1 MTSWQVDELNIK
13 SRIININRIMKNI
26 TLDITKAAQFLQT
39 GAVEAF
45 EPQVKAAQ
53 EALENGTCPGNDFL
67 GWLHLPS
74 SISDEFIGEIEKCAE
89 VLRQNCEVVVVA
101 GIGGSYLGARAVIEA
116 LSNSFAWLVG
126 DKTNPTI
133 LFAGNN
139 IGEDYL
145 SELTD
150 YLKDKRFG
158 VINISKSG
166 TTTET
171 ALTFRL
177 LKKQCEAQRGKEEA
191 KKVIVAI
198 TDAKRGAAR
207 TCADK
212 EGYTSFVIPDNVGGR
227 FSVLTPVGLLPIAC
241 AGFDIKQLVAGAQDM
256 EKACGKD
263 VPYAENPA
271 AQYAAVRNGL
281 YQAGKKIEIMVN
293 YQPKLHFMSEWWKQ
307 LYGESEGKDGKGIFP
322 ASCDFTTDLHSM
334 GQWIQEGERTIFETV
349 ISVEQPN
356 RNMLFP
362 EDEENLDGLNF
373 LAGKRVDD
381 VNKMAELGTRL
392 AHVDGGVPNIRIS
405 VPELNAYYIGQLIYF
420 FEIGCGIS
428 GNVLGVNPFNQ
439 PGVEAYKKNM
449 FALLDKPGY
458 EAESKAIKE
467 RLASEK

>member
-1 MTSWQVDELNIK
+1 MSNI
-13 SRIININRIMKNI
+13 R
-26 TLDITKAAQFLQT
+26 LDISKAACFLEA

-45 EPQVKAAQ
+45 EPQVKTAQ
-53 EALENGTCPGNDFL
+53 KALEEGTCPGNDFL

-74 SISDEFIGEIEKCAE
+74 SITPAFLDELQACAN
-89 VLRQNCEVVVVA
+89 VLRENCEAIVVA

-116 LSNSFAWLVG
+116 LSNSFAWLVK
-126 DKTNPTI
+126 DQKNPTI

-145 SELTD
+145 FELTE
-150 YLKDKRFG
+150 YLKDKKFG

-177 LKKQCEAQRGKEEA
+177 LKKQCEAQRGKAEA

-212 EGYTSFVIPDNVGGR
+212 EGYTSFIIPDNVGGR

-241 AGFDIKQLVAGAQDM
+241 AGFDIKQLVGGAQDM
-256 EKACGKD
+256 EKACTPN
-263 VPYAENPA
+263 VPFAENPA

-281 YQAGKKIEIMVN
+281 YQKGKKIEIMVN
-293 YQPKLHFMSEWWKQ
+293 YQPKLHFFSEWWKQ
-307 LYGESEGKDGKGIFP
+307 LYGESEGKDNKGIFP
-322 ASCDFTTDLHSM
+322 ASVDFTTDLHSM

-349 ISVEQPN
+349 ISIEEPEKKL
-356 RNMLFP
+356 LFP

-373 LAGKRVDD
+373 LAGKRVDE

-392 AHVDGGVPNIRIS
+392 AHVDGGVPNMRIS
-405 VPELNAYYIGQLIYF
+405 VPKLNEYYIGQLIYF
-420 FEIGCGIS
+420 FEIACGIS

-458 EAESKAIKE
+458 EADSKAIKE
-467 RLASEK
+467 RLAKEA

>member
-1 MTSWQVDELNIK
+1 
-13 SRIININRIMKNI
+13 MKNI
-26 TLDITKAAQFLQT
+26 SLDITKAAQFLSE
-39 GAVEAF
+39 GAVKAY

-53 EALENGTCPGNDFL
+53 EALENGSCPGNDFL

-74 SISDEFIGEIEKCAE
+74 SITPQFLDEVQA
-89 VLRQNCEVVVVA
+89 VANTLRQKCEVIVVA

-116 LSNSFAWLVG
+116 LGNSFAWLVG
-126 DKTNPTI
+126 DKSNPTI
-133 LFAGNN
+133 VFAGNN

-145 SELTD
+145 FELSE

-171 ALTFRL
+171 ALAFRL
-177 LKKQCEAQRGKEEA
+177 LKKQCEEQRGKADA
-191 KKVIVAI
+191 KDVIVAI

-207 TCADK
+207 AAADK
-212 EGYTSFVIPDNVGGR
+212 EGYKTFVIPDNVGGR

-241 AGFDIKQLVAGAQDM
+241 AGFDIKALVNGAADM
-256 EKACGKD
+256 EKATAPS
-263 VPYAENPA
+263 VPFAENIA
-271 AQYAAVRNGL
+271 AQYAAVRNAL
-281 YQAGKKIEIMVN
+281 YTEKGKKIEIMVN
-293 YQPKLHFMSEWWKQ
+293 YQPKLHFIAEWWKQ
-307 LYGESEGKDGKGIFP
+307 LYGESEGKEHKGIFP

-334 GQWIQEGERTIFETV
+334 GQWIQEGERSIFETV
-349 ISVEQPN
+349 ISVEQPAKKL
-356 RNMLFP
+356 LFP
-362 EDEENLDGLNF
+362 SDEENLDGLNF
-373 LAGKRVDD
+373 LAGKRVDE
-381 VNKMAELGTRL
+381 VNKMAELGTLL

-405 VPELNAYYIGQLIYF
+405 VPELNEYYIGQLIYF

-467 RLASEK
+467 RLK

>member
-1 MTSWQVDELNIK
+1 
-13 SRIININRIMKNI
+13 MKNI
-26 TLDITKAAQFLQT
+26 SLDTSKASCFLAE
-39 GAVEAF
+39 GAVAAF

-53 EALENGTCPGNDFL
+53 EALEKGTCPGNDFL
-67 GWLHLPS
+67 GWLHLPT
-74 SISDEFIGEIEKCAE
+74 SITPEFLGQIEACAKT
-89 VLRQNCEVVVVA
+89 LRDNCEVVVVA

-116 LSNSFAWLVG
+116 LGNSFAWLIQ
-126 DKTNPTI
+126 DKKNPVI

-145 SELTD
+145 SELTE
-150 YLKDKRFG
+150 YLRDKKFG

-177 LKKQCEAQRGKEEA
+177 LKKQCEAQRGKDEA
-191 KKVIVAI
+191 RKVIVAV

-212 EGYTSFVIPDNVGGR
+212 EGYTSFIIPDNVGGR

-241 AGFDIKQLVAGAQDM
+241 AGFDIRQLVAGAQDM
-256 EKACGKD
+256 EKACGRD
-263 VPYAENPA
+263 VPAGENPA
-271 AQYAAVRNGL
+271 AQYAAVRNAL
-281 YQAGKKIEIMVN
+281 YQSGKKIEIMVN

-307 LYGESEGKDGKGIFP
+307 LYGESEGKDNKGIFP
-322 ASCDFTTDLHSM
+322 ASVDFTTDLHSM

-349 ISVEQPN
+349 ISIEEPE
-356 RNMLFP
+356 RKLLFP
-362 EDEENLDGLNF
+362 SDDENLDGLNF
-373 LAGKRVDD
+373 LAGKRVDE

-392 AHVDGGVPNIRIS
+392 AHVDGGVPNLRIS
-405 VPELNAYYIGQLIYF
+405 VPRLNEYYLGQLIYF

-428 GNVLGVNPFNQ
+428 GNVLSVNPFNQ

-467 RLASEK
+467 RLAKEA

>member
-1 MTSWQVDELNIK
+1 MSNIK
-13 SRIININRIMKNI
+13 LEIS
-26 TLDITKAAQFLQT
+26 KAACFLEA

-53 EALENGTCPGNDFL
+53 KALEEGTCPGNDFL

-74 SISDEFIGEIEKCAE
+74 SITPAFLDELQACAN
-89 VLRQNCEVVVVA
+89 VLRENCEAIVVA

-116 LSNSFAWLVG
+116 LSNSFAWLVK
-126 DKTNPTI
+126 DQKNPTI

-145 SELTD
+145 FELTE
-150 YLKDKRFG
+150 YLKGKKFG

-177 LKKQCEAQRGKEEA
+177 LKKQCEAQRGKDEA
-191 KKVIVAI
+191 KKVIVAV
-198 TDAKRGAAR
+198 TDAKKGAAR

-212 EGYTSFVIPDNVGGR
+212 EGYTSFIIPDNVGGR

-241 AGFDIKQLVAGAQDM
+241 AGFDIKQLVGGAQDM

-263 VPYAENPA
+263 VPFAENPA

-281 YQAGKKIEIMVN
+281 YQSGKKIEIMVN
-293 YQPKLHFMSEWWKQ
+293 YQPKLHFFSEWWKQ
-307 LYGESEGKDGKGIFP
+307 LYGESEGKDNKGIFP
-322 ASCDFTTDLHSM
+322 ASVDFTTDLHSM

-349 ISVEQPN
+349 ISIEEPEKKL
-356 RNMLFP
+356 LFP
-362 EDEENLDGLNF
+362 NDEENLDGLNF
-373 LAGKRVDD
+373 LAGKRVDE

-392 AHVDGGVPNIRIS
+392 AHIDGGVPNMRIS
-405 VPELNAYYIGQLIYF
+405 VPKLNEYYIGQLIYF
-420 FEIGCGIS
+420 FEIACGIS
-428 GNVLGVNPFNQ
+428 GNILGVNPFNQ

-449 FALLDKPGY
+449 FALLGKPGY
-458 EAESKAIKE
+458 EAESEAIKA
-467 RLASEK
+467 RL

>member
-1 MTSWQVDELNIK
+1 MV
-13 SRIININRIMKNI
+13 
-26 TLDITKAAQFLQT
+26 
-39 GAVEAF
+39 
-45 EPQVKAAQ
+45 
-53 EALENGTCPGNDFL
+53 
-67 GWLHLPS
+67 
-74 SISDEFIGEIEKCAE
+74 ISDEFLKEVQDCAQ
-89 VLRQNCEVVVVA
+89 VLRDNCEAVVVA

-116 LSNSFAWLVG
+116 LGNSFAWLVR
-126 DKTNPTI
+126 DQKNPTI

-145 SELTD
+145 SELTE
-150 YLKDKRFG
+150 YLKDKKFG

-177 LKKQCEAQRGKEEA
+177 LKKQCEDQRGKDEA
-191 KKVIVAI
+191 RKVIVAV
-198 TDAKRGAAR
+198 TDAKKGAAR

-212 EGYTSFVIPDNVGGR
+212 EGYKSFIIPDNVGGR

-241 AGFDIKQLVAGAQDM
+241 AGFDIVHLVAGAREM

-263 VPYAENPA
+263 VPFDENIA

-281 YQAGKKIEIMVN
+281 YGAGKKIEIMVN
-293 YQPKLHFMSEWWKQ
+293 YQPKLHFISEWWKQ
-307 LYGESEGKDGKGIFP
+307 LYGESEGKDKKGIFP

-334 GQWIQEGERTIFETV
+334 GQWIQDGERTIFETV
-349 ISVEQPN
+349 ISIEQPN
-356 RNMLFP
+356 RKLLFP
-362 EDEENLDGLNF
+362 SDEENLDGLNF
-373 LAGKRVDD
+373 LAGKRVDE

-405 VPELNAYYIGQLIYF
+405 VPELNEYYIGQLIYF
-420 FEIGCGIS
+420 FEIACGIS

-449 FALLDKPGY
+449 FALLNKPGY
-458 EAESKAIKE
+458 EADSKAIKE
-467 RLASEK
+467 RLAQE

>member
-1 MTSWQVDELNIK
+1 MK
-13 SRIININRIMKNI
+13 SIS
-26 TLDITKAAQFLQT
+26 LDITKAAQFLSE
-39 GAVEAF
+39 GAVKAY
-45 EPQVKAAQ
+45 EPKVRAAQ

-67 GWLHLPS
+67 GWLHLPT
-74 SISDEFIGEIEKCAE
+74 SITPEFLDEVQAVAETMREKCEAI
-89 VLRQNCEVVVVA
+89 VVA

-116 LSNSFAWLVG
+116 LSNSFAWLAN
-126 DKTNPTI
+126 DKKNPTI

-145 SELTD
+145 FELTE
-150 YLKDKRFG
+150 YLKGKKFG

-177 LKKQCEAQRGKEEA
+177 LKKQCEEQMGKEEA
-191 KKVIVAI
+191 KNVIVAV

-212 EGYTSFVIPDNVGGR
+212 EGYKSFIIPDNVGGR

-241 AGFDIKQLVAGAQDM
+241 AGFDIKAFVAGAADM
-256 EKACGKD
+256 EKATALD
-263 VPYAENPA
+263 VPFEENIA

-281 YQAGKKIEIMVN
+281 YAQAGKKIEIMVN
-293 YQPKLHFMSEWWKQ
+293 YQPKLHFIAEWWKQ
-307 LYGESEGKDGKGIFP
+307 LYGESEGKDKKGIFP

-334 GQWIQEGERTIFETV
+334 GQWIQDGERTIFETV
-349 ISVEQPN
+349 ISIEKPN
-356 RNMLFP
+356 RNLLFP
-362 EDEENLDGLNF
+362 SDEENLDGLNF
-373 LAGKRVDD
+373 LAGKRVDE

-392 AHVDGGVPNIRIS
+392 AHVDGGVPNIRVS
-405 VPELNAYYIGQLIYF
+405 VPELNEYYIGQLIYF

-449 FALLDKPGY
+449 FALLNKPGY
-458 EAESKAIKE
+458 EAESKAIQD
-467 RLASEK
+467 RLAKEA

>member
-1 MTSWQVDELNIK
+1 MK
-13 SRIININRIMKNI
+13 RIQ
-26 TLDITKAAQFLQT
+26 LDITKAAQFLSE
-39 GAVEAF
+39 GAVKAY
-45 EPQVKAAQ
+45 EPKVKAAQ

-74 SISDEFIGEIEKCAE
+74 SITPQFLDEVQAVANTLREKCE
-89 VLRQNCEVVVVA
+89 VIVVA
-101 GIGGSYLGARAVIEA
+101 GIGGSYLGARAIIEA
-116 LSNSFAWLVG
+116 LGNSFAWLVG

-133 LFAGNN
+133 VFAGNN

-145 SELTD
+145 FELSE

-171 ALTFRL
+171 ALAFRL
-177 LKKQCEAQRGKEEA
+177 LKKQCEEQRGKAEA
-191 KKVIVAI
+191 KDVIVAI

-207 TCADK
+207 AAADK
-212 EGYTSFVIPDNVGGR
+212 EGYKTFVIPDNVGGR

-241 AGFDIKQLVAGAQDM
+241 AGFDIKALVNGAADM
-256 EKACGKD
+256 EKATAPS
-263 VPYAENPA
+263 VPFAENIA
-271 AQYAAVRNGL
+271 AQYAAVRNAL
-281 YQAGKKIEIMVN
+281 YTEKGKKIEIMVN
-293 YQPKLHFMSEWWKQ
+293 YQPKLHFIAEWWKQ
-307 LYGESEGKDGKGIFP
+307 LYGESEGKEHKGIFP

-334 GQWIQEGERTIFETV
+334 GQWIQEGERSIFETV
-349 ISVEQPN
+349 ISVEQPAKKL
-356 RNMLFP
+356 LFP
-362 EDEENLDGLNF
+362 NDDENLDGLNF
-373 LAGKRVDD
+373 LAGKRVDE
-381 VNKMAELGTRL
+381 VNKMAELGTLL

-405 VPELNAYYIGQLIYF
+405 VPELNEYHIGQLIYF

-467 RLASEK
+467 RLK

>member
-1 MTSWQVDELNIK
+1 
-13 SRIININRIMKNI
+13 MKNI
-26 TLDITKAAQFLQT
+26 SLDVTKAVQFLT
-39 GAVEAF
+39 EGT
-45 EPQVKAAQ
+45 VKAYEPKVKNAQ
-53 EALENGTCPGNDFL
+53 QALENGTCPGNDFL

-74 SISDEFIGEIEKCAE
+74 SVTTTFLQEIQDCADT
-89 VLRQNCEVVVVA
+89 LRQNCEAIVVA

-116 LSNSFAWLVG
+116 LGNSFAWLAA
-126 DKTNPTI
+126 DKNNPTI

-145 SELTD
+145 AELTE
-150 YLKDKRFG
+150 YLKGKKFG

-177 LKKQCEAQRGKEEA
+177 LKKQCEDQRGKEEA
-191 KKVIVAI
+191 KKVIVAV
-198 TDAKRGAAR
+198 TDAHKGAAR
-207 TCADK
+207 AAADK
-212 EGYTSFVIPDNVGGR
+212 EGYKTFVIPDNVGGR

-241 AGFDIKQLVAGAQDM
+241 AGFDITQLVAGAADM
-256 EKACGKD
+256 EKACAPD
-263 VPYAENPA
+263 TPYENNPA
-271 AQYAAVRNGL
+271 AIYAAVRNAL
-281 YQAGKKIEIMVN
+281 YEQAGKKIEIMVN
-293 YQPKLHFMSEWWKQ
+293 YQPKLHYMSEWWKQ

-334 GQWIQEGERTIFETV
+334 GQWIQQGERSIYETV
-349 ISVEQPN
+349 ISIEKPN
-356 RNMLFP
+356 RELLFP
-362 EDEENLDGLNF
+362 NDDENLDGLNF
-373 LAGKRVDD
+373 LAGKRVDE

-405 VPELNAYYIGQLIYF
+405 VPELNEYYLGQLIYF
-420 FEIGCGIS
+420 FEIACGIS
-428 GNVLGVNPFNQ
+428 GNILGVNPFNQ

-467 RLASEK
+467 RLEKEK